1 LARRSSANLSFR
13 LGQPMF
19 SNSNLTIRFLVGG
32 VVAAL
37 LFLLAIGGGTGF
49 VAVLYLNN
57 QITSL
62 SSEFNALSGPGH
74 DHALLIYREAQSA
87 FFYFLV
93 ACAVIAVFATAVCLM
108 TYFAVQNGILRP
120 LAAMVHAMRE
130 VADQKY
136 QTPIPGLGRPNEI
149 GLLAGALEIFKT
161 NGIERQ
167 RLTEHQLQQAQRQ
180 TDRSR
185 FLDGKIQDF
194 NALVAN
200 VVGSV
205 ASSAVKLKSNAE
217 TLSEVANETSS
228 KANAVASA
236 ASQASSSVQTVAGSA
251 EEMTTSIGTI
261 SRRVTDATQRAEGA
275 ATQAGKSRDTIH
287 TLSAAAEK
295 IGAVVELVQAIAS
308 QTNLL
313 ALNATIE
320 AARAGEAGKGFAV
333 VASEVKS
340 LAHQT
345 SKATEEI
352 SAHVAS
358 IQSITAETRGSIDAI
373 STTLSEI
380 NAIMSGIEVDTAKQR
395 NATQDISK
403 SVQDAARGTLDV
415 SNHIAQIT
423 STSAETGRMAS
434 EARDAAGELSRQA
447 ETLKREVDT
456 FILSVKAS

>member
-1 LARRSSANLSFR
+1 
-13 LGQPMF
+13 MF
-19 SNSNLTIRFLVGG
+19 SNSKLTIRFLVGA

-49 VAVLYLNN
+49 VAVLYLN
-57 QITSL
+57 QEITSL
-62 SSEFNALSGPGH
+62 SSDFGALSGPAR
-74 DHALLIYREAQSA
+74 DHAQQIYHEAQAA
-87 FFYFLV
+87 FSYFLMACV
-93 ACAVIAVFATAVCLM
+93 AIAVFATAVCL
-108 TYFAVQNGILRP
+108 TAYFAVVNGILRP
-120 LAAMVHAMRE
+120 LVAIVHAMRE
-130 VADQKY
+130 VADQKF
-136 QTPIPGLGRPNEI
+136 QTAIPGLGGSNEI
-149 GLLAGALEIFKT
+149 GLLAGALEVFKT

-167 RLTEHQLQQAQRQ
+167 RLSEQQLQQAQRQ
-180 TDRSR
+180 GERSR
-185 FLDGKIQDF
+185 YLDAKIQDF
-194 NALVAN
+194 NGLVAN

-205 ASSAVKLKSNAE
+205 ASSAVRLKSNAE
-217 TLSEVANETSS
+217 TLSQVANETSS

-236 ASQASSSVQTVAGSA
+236 ASQASSSVQTVAGAS
-251 EEMTTSIGTI
+251 EEVTNSIGTI

-275 ATQAGKSRDTIH
+275 VAQAQNSRDTIH
-287 TLSAAAEK
+287 TLSDAAEK

-358 IQSITAETRGSIDAI
+358 IQGITAQTRGAIDDIAK
-373 STTLSEI
+373 TLSEI
-380 NAIMSGIEVDTAKQR
+380 SAIMSGIEVDTAQQR
-395 NATQDISK
+395 NATQDISR

-415 SNHIAQIT
+415 SNHIVQIT
-423 STSAETGRMAS
+423 ATSAETGRMAS
-434 EARDAAGELSRQA
+434 DARDAAAELSQQA
-447 ETLKREVDT
+447 ETLKREVDG